1 MSKYGKRILAAGM
14 CASMAMGLL
23 TGCSSSNDEVVAK
36 MGDTKLTLGEA
47 NFMLRYSQAQTQS
60 YLGAM
65 FGEGTNV
72 FQQDLTGS
80 GQAYGETVKES
91 VLNDLKDMTILEQ
104 HMSDYNVELTDE
116 DKAAIEEA
124 AKQFIADNSKDVLK
138 EMSATEE
145 TVSRILTLYT
155 IQSKMETA
163 IEADVDTEVSD
174 EEAAQKT
181 IQYAYFTIPET
192 ESETEDAT
200 EATSADESASETE
213 TETEATS
220 KSETVAETETE
231 ATSETEAASEAASEE
246 TSEDTTESETE
257 ESAEK
262 KETRETVQGIID
274 AVQGGETLEDAG
286 MLCLKAGMDMELPN
300 PSGFGEK
307 FLEKFRTGKADI
319 SVLNRAVLRVL
330 TAKFRMGLFEHPFS
344 LHGEEL
350 KGVFSQ
356 KTDREVSLQSAKESL
371 VLLKNNGVLPIGSDV
386 KKIAVIG
393 PHADCARKFFGG
405 YTHMCMME
413 STYAIANSIAG
424 VSGVKVAKPEEIKTV
439 PGTNIQ
445 SDETEEFDQILRRQ
459 KPDCRSLLEELRE
472 KLPDV
477 EVSYSYGYYIA
488 GEDESHFEEALE
500 KIKEAD
506 LVILTLGGKHGTCSM
521 SSMGEGVDG
530 SNINLPKG
538 QDEFIKRA
546 AAFGKPMVG
555 VHFDGRPIS
564 SDIADKYLDGILEAW
579 SPAETGAEAVVSV
592 LLGEYNPGGKMPVTT
607 AYHAGQIPVYYNHQY
622 NSCWDQVGSIGFA
635 NYVDLPHTPRY
646 CFGHGLSYTQ
656 FSYSKKEIGPF
667 ETIEI
672 RVDVENV
679 GSRAG
684 DEVVQ
689 LYLRDLYASMAR
701 PVKELAGFKRIT
713 LEPGEKQ
720 TVIFEVKASQM
731 AFLDMNMQW
740 KVEKGTFLVEVG
752 SSSQDIRLKDEYK
765 VTEDGWLEGTDRGFY
780 AKAYKEADRT

>member
-200 EATSADESASETE
+200 EDATEATSADESASETE
-213 TETEATS
+213 TGTEAVSETETETEATS
-220 KSETVAETETE
+220 ESETVAETETE

-274 AVQGGETLEDAG
+274 AVQGGETLEDAV
-286 MLCLKAGMDMELPN
+286 KA
-300 PSGFGEK
+300 
-307 FLEKFRTGKADI
+307 ADE
-319 SVLNRAVLRVL
+319 SKSL
-330 TAKFRMGLFEHPFS
+330 T
-344 LHGEEL
+344 
-350 KGVFSQ
+350 
-356 KTDREVSLQSAKESL
+356 
-371 VLLKNNGVLPIGSDV
+371 
-386 KKIAVIG
+386 
-393 PHADCARKFFGG
+393 
-405 YTHMCMME
+405 
-413 STYAIANSIAG
+413 
-424 VSGVKVAKPEEIKTV
+424 
-439 PGTNIQ
+439 
-445 SDETEEFDQILRRQ
+445 
-459 KPDCRSLLEELRE
+459 
-472 KLPDV
+472 
-477 EVSYSYGYYIA
+477 SYSYGADEETLNENLKNAADALSDGEIA
-488 GEDESHFEEALE
+488 SEPVEGENGFYVVQMVSTFDRDATDQKKEEIIKDRKKELYDNKIAEWDTEAFDINEKVWDKVTFEEIFTLKQEETESETGTESAS
-500 KIKEAD
+500 EASTD
-506 LVILTLGGKHGTCSM
+506 TEGISEAESASET
-521 SSMGEGVDG
+521 EGVT
-530 SNINLPKG
+530 
-538 QDEFIKRA
+538 EA
-546 AAFGKPMVG
+546 ASETESVAEETESE
-555 VHFDGRPIS
+555 IQS
-564 SDIADKYLDGILEAW
+564 EA
-579 SPAETGAEAVVSV
+579 E
-592 LLGEYNPGGKMPVTT
+592 
-607 AYHAGQIPVYYNHQY
+607 
-622 NSCWDQVGSIGFA
+622 
-635 NYVDLPHTPRY
+635 
-646 CFGHGLSYTQ
+646 
-656 FSYSKKEIGPF
+656 
-667 ETIEI
+667 
-672 RVDVENV
+672 
-679 GSRAG
+679 
-684 DEVVQ
+684 
-689 LYLRDLYASMAR
+689 
-701 PVKELAGFKRIT
+701 
-713 LEPGEKQ
+713 
-720 TVIFEVKASQM
+720 
-731 AFLDMNMQW
+731 
-740 KVEKGTFLVEVG
+740 
-752 SSSQDIRLKDEYK
+752 
-765 VTEDGWLEGTDRGFY
+765 
-780 AKAYKEADRT
+780 

>member
-200 EATSADESASETE
+200 EDATEATSADESASETE
-213 TETEATS
+213 TGTEAV
-220 KSETVAETETE
+220 SETETETE

-274 AVQGGETLEDAG
+274 VVQGGETLEDAV
-286 MLCLKAGMDMELPN
+286 KA
-300 PSGFGEK
+300 
-307 FLEKFRTGKADI
+307 ADE
-319 SVLNRAVLRVL
+319 SKSL
-330 TAKFRMGLFEHPFS
+330 T
-344 LHGEEL
+344 
-350 KGVFSQ
+350 
-356 KTDREVSLQSAKESL
+356 
-371 VLLKNNGVLPIGSDV
+371 
-386 KKIAVIG
+386 
-393 PHADCARKFFGG
+393 
-405 YTHMCMME
+405 
-413 STYAIANSIAG
+413 
-424 VSGVKVAKPEEIKTV
+424 
-439 PGTNIQ
+439 
-445 SDETEEFDQILRRQ
+445 
-459 KPDCRSLLEELRE
+459 
-472 KLPDV
+472 
-477 EVSYSYGYYIA
+477 SYSYGADEETLNENLKNAADALSDGEIA
-488 GEDESHFEEALE
+488 SEPVEGENGFYVVQMVSTFDRDATDQKKEEIIKDRKKELYDNKIAEWDTESFDINEKVWDKVTFEEIFTLKQEETESETGTESAS
-500 KIKEAD
+500 EASTD
-506 LVILTLGGKHGTCSM
+506 TEGISEAESASET
-521 SSMGEGVDG
+521 EGVT
-530 SNINLPKG
+530 
-538 QDEFIKRA
+538 EA
-546 AAFGKPMVG
+546 ASETESVAEETESE
-555 VHFDGRPIS
+555 IQS
-564 SDIADKYLDGILEAW
+564 EA
-579 SPAETGAEAVVSV
+579 E
-592 LLGEYNPGGKMPVTT
+592 
-607 AYHAGQIPVYYNHQY
+607 
-622 NSCWDQVGSIGFA
+622 
-635 NYVDLPHTPRY
+635 
-646 CFGHGLSYTQ
+646 
-656 FSYSKKEIGPF
+656 
-667 ETIEI
+667 
-672 RVDVENV
+672 
-679 GSRAG
+679 
-684 DEVVQ
+684 
-689 LYLRDLYASMAR
+689 
-701 PVKELAGFKRIT
+701 
-713 LEPGEKQ
+713 
-720 TVIFEVKASQM
+720 
-731 AFLDMNMQW
+731 
-740 KVEKGTFLVEVG
+740 
-752 SSSQDIRLKDEYK
+752 
-765 VTEDGWLEGTDRGFY
+765 
-780 AKAYKEADRT
+780 

>member
-213 TETEATS
+213 TGTEAVSETETETEATS
-220 KSETVAETETE
+220 ESETVAETETE

-274 AVQGGETLEDAG
+274 AVQGGETLEDAV
-286 MLCLKAGMDMELPN
+286 KA
-300 PSGFGEK
+300 
-307 FLEKFRTGKADI
+307 ADE
-319 SVLNRAVLRVL
+319 SKSL
-330 TAKFRMGLFEHPFS
+330 T
-344 LHGEEL
+344 
-350 KGVFSQ
+350 
-356 KTDREVSLQSAKESL
+356 
-371 VLLKNNGVLPIGSDV
+371 
-386 KKIAVIG
+386 
-393 PHADCARKFFGG
+393 
-405 YTHMCMME
+405 
-413 STYAIANSIAG
+413 
-424 VSGVKVAKPEEIKTV
+424 
-439 PGTNIQ
+439 
-445 SDETEEFDQILRRQ
+445 
-459 KPDCRSLLEELRE
+459 
-472 KLPDV
+472 
-477 EVSYSYGYYIA
+477 SYSYGADEETLNENLKNAADALSDGEIA
-488 GEDESHFEEALE
+488 SEPVEGENGFYVVQMVSTFDRDATDQKKEEIIKDRKKELYDNKIAEWDTESFDINEKVWDKVTFEEIFTLKQEETESETGTESAS
-500 KIKEAD
+500 EASTD
-506 LVILTLGGKHGTCSM
+506 TEGISEAESVSET
-521 SSMGEGVDG
+521 EGVT
-530 SNINLPKG
+530 
-538 QDEFIKRA
+538 EA
-546 AAFGKPMVG
+546 A
-555 VHFDGRPIS
+555 S
-564 SDIADKYLDGILEAW
+564 
-579 SPAETGAEAVVSV
+579 ETE
-592 LLGEYNPGGKMPVTT
+592 
-607 AYHAGQIPVYYNHQY
+607 
-622 NSCWDQVGSIGFA
+622 
-635 NYVDLPHTPRY
+635 
-646 CFGHGLSYTQ
+646 
-656 FSYSKKEIGPF
+656 
-667 ETIEI
+667 
-672 RVDVENV
+672 
-679 GSRAG
+679 
-684 DEVVQ
+684 
-689 LYLRDLYASMAR
+689 SMA
-701 PVKELAGFKRIT
+701 E
-713 LEPGEKQ
+713 E
-720 TVIFEVKASQM
+720 
-731 AFLDMNMQW
+731 
-740 KVEKGTFLVEVG
+740 
-752 SSSQDIRLKDEYK
+752 
-765 VTEDGWLEGTDRGFY
+765 TESEIQS
-780 AKAYKEADRT
+780 EAE

>member
-36 MGDTKLTLGEA
+36 MGDAKLTLGEA

-213 TETEATS
+213 TGTEAVSETETETEATS
-220 KSETVAETETE
+220 ESETVAETETE

-274 AVQGGETLEDAG
+274 AVQGGETLEDAV
-286 MLCLKAGMDMELPN
+286 KA
-300 PSGFGEK
+300 
-307 FLEKFRTGKADI
+307 ADE
-319 SVLNRAVLRVL
+319 SKSL
-330 TAKFRMGLFEHPFS
+330 T
-344 LHGEEL
+344 
-350 KGVFSQ
+350 
-356 KTDREVSLQSAKESL
+356 
-371 VLLKNNGVLPIGSDV
+371 
-386 KKIAVIG
+386 
-393 PHADCARKFFGG
+393 
-405 YTHMCMME
+405 
-413 STYAIANSIAG
+413 
-424 VSGVKVAKPEEIKTV
+424 
-439 PGTNIQ
+439 
-445 SDETEEFDQILRRQ
+445 
-459 KPDCRSLLEELRE
+459 
-472 KLPDV
+472 
-477 EVSYSYGYYIA
+477 SYSYGADEETLNENLKNAADALSDGEIA
-488 GEDESHFEEALE
+488 SEPVEGENGFYVVQMVSTFDRDATDQKKEEIIKDRKKELYDNKIAEWDTESFDINEKVWDKVTFEEIFTLKQEETESETGTESAS
-500 KIKEAD
+500 EASTD
-506 LVILTLGGKHGTCSM
+506 TEGISEAESASET
-521 SSMGEGVDG
+521 EGVT
-530 SNINLPKG
+530 
-538 QDEFIKRA
+538 EA
-546 AAFGKPMVG
+546 ASETESVAEETESE
-555 VHFDGRPIS
+555 IQS
-564 SDIADKYLDGILEAW
+564 EA
-579 SPAETGAEAVVSV
+579 E
-592 LLGEYNPGGKMPVTT
+592 
-607 AYHAGQIPVYYNHQY
+607 
-622 NSCWDQVGSIGFA
+622 
-635 NYVDLPHTPRY
+635 
-646 CFGHGLSYTQ
+646 
-656 FSYSKKEIGPF
+656 
-667 ETIEI
+667 
-672 RVDVENV
+672 
-679 GSRAG
+679 
-684 DEVVQ
+684 
-689 LYLRDLYASMAR
+689 
-701 PVKELAGFKRIT
+701 
-713 LEPGEKQ
+713 
-720 TVIFEVKASQM
+720 
-731 AFLDMNMQW
+731 
-740 KVEKGTFLVEVG
+740 
-752 SSSQDIRLKDEYK
+752 
-765 VTEDGWLEGTDRGFY
+765 
-780 AKAYKEADRT
+780 

>member
-200 EATSADESASETE
+200 EDATEATSADESASETE
-213 TETEATS
+213 TGTEAVSETETETEATS
-220 KSETVAETETE
+220 ESETVAETETE
-231 ATSETEAASEAASEE
+231 ATSETEAVSEAASEE

-274 AVQGGETLEDAG
+274 AVQGGETLEDAV
-286 MLCLKAGMDMELPN
+286 KAVDE
-300 PSGFGEK
+300 SK
-307 FLEKFRTGKADI
+307 
-319 SVLNRAVLRVL
+319 SL
-330 TAKFRMGLFEHPFS
+330 T
-344 LHGEEL
+344 
-350 KGVFSQ
+350 
-356 KTDREVSLQSAKESL
+356 
-371 VLLKNNGVLPIGSDV
+371 
-386 KKIAVIG
+386 
-393 PHADCARKFFGG
+393 
-405 YTHMCMME
+405 
-413 STYAIANSIAG
+413 
-424 VSGVKVAKPEEIKTV
+424 
-439 PGTNIQ
+439 
-445 SDETEEFDQILRRQ
+445 
-459 KPDCRSLLEELRE
+459 
-472 KLPDV
+472 
-477 EVSYSYGYYIA
+477 SYSYGADEETLNENLKNAADALSDGEIA
-488 GEDESHFEEALE
+488 SEPVEGENGFYVVQMVSTFDRDATDQKKEEIIKDRKKELYDNKIAEWDTESFDINEKVWDKVTFEEIFTLKQEETESETGTESAS
-500 KIKEAD
+500 EASTD
-506 LVILTLGGKHGTCSM
+506 TEGISEAESASET
-521 SSMGEGVDG
+521 EGVT
-530 SNINLPKG
+530 
-538 QDEFIKRA
+538 EA
-546 AAFGKPMVG
+546 ASETESAAEETESE
-555 VHFDGRPIS
+555 IQS
-564 SDIADKYLDGILEAW
+564 EA
-579 SPAETGAEAVVSV
+579 E
-592 LLGEYNPGGKMPVTT
+592 
-607 AYHAGQIPVYYNHQY
+607 
-622 NSCWDQVGSIGFA
+622 
-635 NYVDLPHTPRY
+635 
-646 CFGHGLSYTQ
+646 
-656 FSYSKKEIGPF
+656 
-667 ETIEI
+667 
-672 RVDVENV
+672 
-679 GSRAG
+679 
-684 DEVVQ
+684 
-689 LYLRDLYASMAR
+689 
-701 PVKELAGFKRIT
+701 
-713 LEPGEKQ
+713 
-720 TVIFEVKASQM
+720 
-731 AFLDMNMQW
+731 
-740 KVEKGTFLVEVG
+740 
-752 SSSQDIRLKDEYK
+752 
-765 VTEDGWLEGTDRGFY
+765 
-780 AKAYKEADRT
+780 

>member
-36 MGDTKLTLGEA
+36 MGDAKLTLGEA

-65 FGEGTNV
+65 FGEETNV

-213 TETEATS
+213 TGTEAVSETETETEATS
-220 KSETVAETETE
+220 ESETVAETETE

-274 AVQGGETLEDAG
+274 AVQGGETLEDAV
-286 MLCLKAGMDMELPN
+286 KA
-300 PSGFGEK
+300 
-307 FLEKFRTGKADI
+307 ADE
-319 SVLNRAVLRVL
+319 SKSL
-330 TAKFRMGLFEHPFS
+330 T
-344 LHGEEL
+344 
-350 KGVFSQ
+350 
-356 KTDREVSLQSAKESL
+356 
-371 VLLKNNGVLPIGSDV
+371 
-386 KKIAVIG
+386 
-393 PHADCARKFFGG
+393 
-405 YTHMCMME
+405 
-413 STYAIANSIAG
+413 
-424 VSGVKVAKPEEIKTV
+424 
-439 PGTNIQ
+439 
-445 SDETEEFDQILRRQ
+445 
-459 KPDCRSLLEELRE
+459 
-472 KLPDV
+472 
-477 EVSYSYGYYIA
+477 SYSYGADEETLNENLKNAADALSDGEIA
-488 GEDESHFEEALE
+488 SEPVEGENGFYVVQMVSTFDRDATDQKKEEIIKDRKKELYDNKIEEWDTESFDINEKVWDKVTFEEIFTLKQEETESETGTESAS
-500 KIKEAD
+500 EASTD
-506 LVILTLGGKHGTCSM
+506 TEGISEAESASET
-521 SSMGEGVDG
+521 EGVT
-530 SNINLPKG
+530 
-538 QDEFIKRA
+538 EA
-546 AAFGKPMVG
+546 ASETESVAEENESE
-555 VHFDGRPIS
+555 IQS
-564 SDIADKYLDGILEAW
+564 EA
-579 SPAETGAEAVVSV
+579 E
-592 LLGEYNPGGKMPVTT
+592 
-607 AYHAGQIPVYYNHQY
+607 
-622 NSCWDQVGSIGFA
+622 
-635 NYVDLPHTPRY
+635 
-646 CFGHGLSYTQ
+646 
-656 FSYSKKEIGPF
+656 
-667 ETIEI
+667 
-672 RVDVENV
+672 
-679 GSRAG
+679 
-684 DEVVQ
+684 
-689 LYLRDLYASMAR
+689 
-701 PVKELAGFKRIT
+701 
-713 LEPGEKQ
+713 
-720 TVIFEVKASQM
+720 
-731 AFLDMNMQW
+731 
-740 KVEKGTFLVEVG
+740 
-752 SSSQDIRLKDEYK
+752 
-765 VTEDGWLEGTDRGFY
+765 
-780 AKAYKEADRT
+780 

>member
-213 TETEATS
+213 TGTEAVSETETETEATS
-220 KSETVAETETE
+220 ESETVAETETE
-231 ATSETEAASEAASEE
+231 VTSETEAASEAASEE

-274 AVQGGETLEDAG
+274 AVQGGETLEDAV
-286 MLCLKAGMDMELPN
+286 KA
-300 PSGFGEK
+300 
-307 FLEKFRTGKADI
+307 ADE
-319 SVLNRAVLRVL
+319 SKSL
-330 TAKFRMGLFEHPFS
+330 T
-344 LHGEEL
+344 
-350 KGVFSQ
+350 
-356 KTDREVSLQSAKESL
+356 
-371 VLLKNNGVLPIGSDV
+371 
-386 KKIAVIG
+386 
-393 PHADCARKFFGG
+393 
-405 YTHMCMME
+405 
-413 STYAIANSIAG
+413 
-424 VSGVKVAKPEEIKTV
+424 
-439 PGTNIQ
+439 
-445 SDETEEFDQILRRQ
+445 
-459 KPDCRSLLEELRE
+459 
-472 KLPDV
+472 
-477 EVSYSYGYYIA
+477 SYSYGADEETLNENLKNAADALSDGEIA
-488 GEDESHFEEALE
+488 SEPVEGENGFYVVQMVSTFDRDATDQKKEEIIKDRKKELYDNKIAEWDTESFDINEKVWDKVTFEEIFTLKQEETESETGTESAS
-500 KIKEAD
+500 EASRD
-506 LVILTLGGKHGTCSM
+506 TEGISEGESASET
-521 SSMGEGVDG
+521 EGVT
-530 SNINLPKG
+530 
-538 QDEFIKRA
+538 EA
-546 AAFGKPMVG
+546 ASETESVAEETESE
-555 VHFDGRPIS
+555 IQS
-564 SDIADKYLDGILEAW
+564 EA
-579 SPAETGAEAVVSV
+579 E
-592 LLGEYNPGGKMPVTT
+592 
-607 AYHAGQIPVYYNHQY
+607 
-622 NSCWDQVGSIGFA
+622 
-635 NYVDLPHTPRY
+635 
-646 CFGHGLSYTQ
+646 
-656 FSYSKKEIGPF
+656 
-667 ETIEI
+667 
-672 RVDVENV
+672 
-679 GSRAG
+679 
-684 DEVVQ
+684 
-689 LYLRDLYASMAR
+689 
-701 PVKELAGFKRIT
+701 
-713 LEPGEKQ
+713 
-720 TVIFEVKASQM
+720 
-731 AFLDMNMQW
+731 
-740 KVEKGTFLVEVG
+740 
-752 SSSQDIRLKDEYK
+752 
-765 VTEDGWLEGTDRGFY
+765 
-780 AKAYKEADRT
+780 

>member
-36 MGDTKLTLGEA
+36 MGDAKLTLGEA

-181 IQYAYFTIPET
+181 IQYAYFTIPEN

-213 TETEATS
+213 TGTEAVSETETETEATS
-220 KSETVAETETE
+220 ESETVAETETE

-274 AVQGGETLEDAG
+274 AVQGGETLEDAV
-286 MLCLKAGMDMELPN
+286 KA
-300 PSGFGEK
+300 
-307 FLEKFRTGKADI
+307 ADE
-319 SVLNRAVLRVL
+319 SKSL
-330 TAKFRMGLFEHPFS
+330 T
-344 LHGEEL
+344 
-350 KGVFSQ
+350 
-356 KTDREVSLQSAKESL
+356 
-371 VLLKNNGVLPIGSDV
+371 
-386 KKIAVIG
+386 
-393 PHADCARKFFGG
+393 
-405 YTHMCMME
+405 
-413 STYAIANSIAG
+413 
-424 VSGVKVAKPEEIKTV
+424 
-439 PGTNIQ
+439 
-445 SDETEEFDQILRRQ
+445 
-459 KPDCRSLLEELRE
+459 
-472 KLPDV
+472 
-477 EVSYSYGYYIA
+477 SYSYGADEETLNENLKNAADALSDGEIA
-488 GEDESHFEEALE
+488 SEPVEGENGFYVVQMVSTFDRDATDQKKEEIIKDRKKELYDNKIAEWDTESFDINEKVWDRVTFEEIFTLKQEETESENGTESAS
-500 KIKEAD
+500 EASTD
-506 LVILTLGGKHGTCSM
+506 TEGISEAESASET
-521 SSMGEGVDG
+521 EGVT
-530 SNINLPKG
+530 
-538 QDEFIKRA
+538 EA
-546 AAFGKPMVG
+546 ASETESVAEENESE
-555 VHFDGRPIS
+555 IQS
-564 SDIADKYLDGILEAW
+564 EA
-579 SPAETGAEAVVSV
+579 E
-592 LLGEYNPGGKMPVTT
+592 
-607 AYHAGQIPVYYNHQY
+607 
-622 NSCWDQVGSIGFA
+622 
-635 NYVDLPHTPRY
+635 
-646 CFGHGLSYTQ
+646 
-656 FSYSKKEIGPF
+656 
-667 ETIEI
+667 
-672 RVDVENV
+672 
-679 GSRAG
+679 
-684 DEVVQ
+684 
-689 LYLRDLYASMAR
+689 
-701 PVKELAGFKRIT
+701 
-713 LEPGEKQ
+713 
-720 TVIFEVKASQM
+720 
-731 AFLDMNMQW
+731 
-740 KVEKGTFLVEVG
+740 
-752 SSSQDIRLKDEYK
+752 
-765 VTEDGWLEGTDRGFY
+765 
-780 AKAYKEADRT
+780 

>member
-36 MGDTKLTLGEA
+36 MGDAKLTLGEA

-213 TETEATS
+213 TGTEAVSETETETEATS
-220 KSETVAETETE
+220 ESETVAETETE

-262 KETRETVQGIID
+262 KETRETVQGVID
-274 AVQGGETLEDAG
+274 AVQGGETLEDAV
-286 MLCLKAGMDMELPN
+286 KA
-300 PSGFGEK
+300 
-307 FLEKFRTGKADI
+307 ADE
-319 SVLNRAVLRVL
+319 SKSL
-330 TAKFRMGLFEHPFS
+330 T
-344 LHGEEL
+344 
-350 KGVFSQ
+350 
-356 KTDREVSLQSAKESL
+356 
-371 VLLKNNGVLPIGSDV
+371 
-386 KKIAVIG
+386 
-393 PHADCARKFFGG
+393 
-405 YTHMCMME
+405 
-413 STYAIANSIAG
+413 
-424 VSGVKVAKPEEIKTV
+424 
-439 PGTNIQ
+439 
-445 SDETEEFDQILRRQ
+445 
-459 KPDCRSLLEELRE
+459 
-472 KLPDV
+472 
-477 EVSYSYGYYIA
+477 SYSYGADEETLNENLKNAADALSDGEIA
-488 GEDESHFEEALE
+488 SEPVEGENGFYVVQMVSTFDRDATDQKKEEIIKDRKKELYDNKIAEWDTESFDINEKVWDKVTFEEIFTLKQEETESETGTESAS
-500 KIKEAD
+500 EASTD
-506 LVILTLGGKHGTCSM
+506 TEGISEAESASET
-521 SSMGEGVDG
+521 EGVT
-530 SNINLPKG
+530 
-538 QDEFIKRA
+538 EA
-546 AAFGKPMVG
+546 ASETESVAEENESE
-555 VHFDGRPIS
+555 IQS
-564 SDIADKYLDGILEAW
+564 EA
-579 SPAETGAEAVVSV
+579 E
-592 LLGEYNPGGKMPVTT
+592 
-607 AYHAGQIPVYYNHQY
+607 
-622 NSCWDQVGSIGFA
+622 
-635 NYVDLPHTPRY
+635 
-646 CFGHGLSYTQ
+646 
-656 FSYSKKEIGPF
+656 
-667 ETIEI
+667 
-672 RVDVENV
+672 
-679 GSRAG
+679 
-684 DEVVQ
+684 
-689 LYLRDLYASMAR
+689 
-701 PVKELAGFKRIT
+701 
-713 LEPGEKQ
+713 
-720 TVIFEVKASQM
+720 
-731 AFLDMNMQW
+731 
-740 KVEKGTFLVEVG
+740 
-752 SSSQDIRLKDEYK
+752 
-765 VTEDGWLEGTDRGFY
+765 
-780 AKAYKEADRT
+780 

>member
-36 MGDTKLTLGEA
+36 MGDAKLTLGEA

-213 TETEATS
+213 KGTEAVSETETETEATS
-220 KSETVAETETE
+220 ESETVAETETE

-246 TSEDTTESETE
+246 ASEDTTESETE

-274 AVQGGETLEDAG
+274 AVQGGETLEDAV
-286 MLCLKAGMDMELPN
+286 KA
-300 PSGFGEK
+300 
-307 FLEKFRTGKADI
+307 ADE
-319 SVLNRAVLRVL
+319 SKSL
-330 TAKFRMGLFEHPFS
+330 T
-344 LHGEEL
+344 
-350 KGVFSQ
+350 
-356 KTDREVSLQSAKESL
+356 
-371 VLLKNNGVLPIGSDV
+371 
-386 KKIAVIG
+386 
-393 PHADCARKFFGG
+393 
-405 YTHMCMME
+405 
-413 STYAIANSIAG
+413 
-424 VSGVKVAKPEEIKTV
+424 
-439 PGTNIQ
+439 
-445 SDETEEFDQILRRQ
+445 
-459 KPDCRSLLEELRE
+459 
-472 KLPDV
+472 
-477 EVSYSYGYYIA
+477 SYSYGADEETLNENLKNAADALSDGEIA
-488 GEDESHFEEALE
+488 SEPVEGENGFYVVQMVSTFDRDATDQKKEEIIKDRKKELYDNKIAEWDTESFDINEKVWDKVTFEEIFTLKQEETESETGTESAS
-500 KIKEAD
+500 EASTD
-506 LVILTLGGKHGTCSM
+506 TEGISEAESASET
-521 SSMGEGVDG
+521 EGVT
-530 SNINLPKG
+530 
-538 QDEFIKRA
+538 EA
-546 AAFGKPMVG
+546 ASETESVAEENESE
-555 VHFDGRPIS
+555 IQS
-564 SDIADKYLDGILEAW
+564 EA
-579 SPAETGAEAVVSV
+579 E
-592 LLGEYNPGGKMPVTT
+592 
-607 AYHAGQIPVYYNHQY
+607 
-622 NSCWDQVGSIGFA
+622 
-635 NYVDLPHTPRY
+635 
-646 CFGHGLSYTQ
+646 
-656 FSYSKKEIGPF
+656 
-667 ETIEI
+667 
-672 RVDVENV
+672 
-679 GSRAG
+679 
-684 DEVVQ
+684 
-689 LYLRDLYASMAR
+689 
-701 PVKELAGFKRIT
+701 
-713 LEPGEKQ
+713 
-720 TVIFEVKASQM
+720 
-731 AFLDMNMQW
+731 
-740 KVEKGTFLVEVG
+740 
-752 SSSQDIRLKDEYK
+752 
-765 VTEDGWLEGTDRGFY
+765 
-780 AKAYKEADRT
+780 

>member
-213 TETEATS
+213 TGTEAVSETETETEATS
-220 KSETVAETETE
+220 ESETVAETETE
-231 ATSETEAASEAASEE
+231 AISETEAASEAASEE

-274 AVQGGETLEDAG
+274 AVQGGETLEDAV
-286 MLCLKAGMDMELPN
+286 KA
-300 PSGFGEK
+300 
-307 FLEKFRTGKADI
+307 ADE
-319 SVLNRAVLRVL
+319 SKSL
-330 TAKFRMGLFEHPFS
+330 T
-344 LHGEEL
+344 
-350 KGVFSQ
+350 
-356 KTDREVSLQSAKESL
+356 
-371 VLLKNNGVLPIGSDV
+371 
-386 KKIAVIG
+386 
-393 PHADCARKFFGG
+393 
-405 YTHMCMME
+405 
-413 STYAIANSIAG
+413 
-424 VSGVKVAKPEEIKTV
+424 
-439 PGTNIQ
+439 
-445 SDETEEFDQILRRQ
+445 
-459 KPDCRSLLEELRE
+459 
-472 KLPDV
+472 
-477 EVSYSYGYYIA
+477 SYSYGADEETLNENLKNAADALSDGEIA
-488 GEDESHFEEALE
+488 SEPVEGE
-500 KIKEAD
+500 
-506 LVILTLGGKHGTCSM
+506 
-521 SSMGEGVDG
+521 
-530 SNINLPKG
+530 N
-538 QDEFIKRA
+538 
-546 AAFGKPMVG
+546 
-555 VHFDGRPIS
+555 
-564 SDIADKYLDGILEAW
+564 
-579 SPAETGAEAVVSV
+579 
-592 LLGEYNPGGKMPVTT
+592 
-607 AYHAGQIPVYYNHQY
+607 
-622 NSCWDQVGSIGFA
+622 GF
-635 NYVDLPHTPRY
+635 Y
-646 CFGHGLSYTQ
+646 
-656 FSYSKKEIGPF
+656 
-667 ETIEI
+667 
-672 RVDVENV
+672 
-679 GSRAG
+679 
-684 DEVVQ
+684 VVQ
-689 LYLRDLYASMAR
+689 MVSTFDRDATDQKKKRSSKTERKNSTTTRLQNGIQSPLISM
-701 PVKELAGFKRIT
+701 KKY
-713 LEPGEKQ
+713 
-720 TVIFEVKASQM
+720 
-731 AFLDMNMQW
+731 
-740 KVEKGTFLVEVG
+740 GT
-752 SSSQDIRLKDEYK
+752 R
-765 VTEDGWLEGTDRGFY
+765 
-780 AKAYKEADRT
+780 

>member
-213 TETEATS
+213 TGTEAVSETETETEATS
-220 KSETVAETETE
+220 ESETVAETETE

-246 TSEDTTESETE
+246 TSEDTIESETE

-274 AVQGGETLEDAG
+274 AVQGGETLEDAV
-286 MLCLKAGMDMELPN
+286 KA
-300 PSGFGEK
+300 
-307 FLEKFRTGKADI
+307 ADE
-319 SVLNRAVLRVL
+319 SKSL
-330 TAKFRMGLFEHPFS
+330 T
-344 LHGEEL
+344 
-350 KGVFSQ
+350 
-356 KTDREVSLQSAKESL
+356 
-371 VLLKNNGVLPIGSDV
+371 
-386 KKIAVIG
+386 
-393 PHADCARKFFGG
+393 
-405 YTHMCMME
+405 
-413 STYAIANSIAG
+413 
-424 VSGVKVAKPEEIKTV
+424 
-439 PGTNIQ
+439 
-445 SDETEEFDQILRRQ
+445 
-459 KPDCRSLLEELRE
+459 
-472 KLPDV
+472 
-477 EVSYSYGYYIA
+477 SYSYGADEETLNENLKNAADALSDGEIA
-488 GEDESHFEEALE
+488 SEPVEGENGFYVVQMVSTFDRDATDQKKEEIIKDRKKELYDNKIAEWDTESFDINEKVWDKVTFEEIFTLKQEETESETGTESAS
-500 KIKEAD
+500 EASTD
-506 LVILTLGGKHGTCSM
+506 TEGISEAESASET
-521 SSMGEGVDG
+521 EGVT
-530 SNINLPKG
+530 
-538 QDEFIKRA
+538 EA
-546 AAFGKPMVG
+546 ASETESVAEENESE
-555 VHFDGRPIS
+555 IQS
-564 SDIADKYLDGILEAW
+564 EA
-579 SPAETGAEAVVSV
+579 E
-592 LLGEYNPGGKMPVTT
+592 
-607 AYHAGQIPVYYNHQY
+607 
-622 NSCWDQVGSIGFA
+622 
-635 NYVDLPHTPRY
+635 
-646 CFGHGLSYTQ
+646 
-656 FSYSKKEIGPF
+656 
-667 ETIEI
+667 
-672 RVDVENV
+672 
-679 GSRAG
+679 
-684 DEVVQ
+684 
-689 LYLRDLYASMAR
+689 
-701 PVKELAGFKRIT
+701 
-713 LEPGEKQ
+713 
-720 TVIFEVKASQM
+720 
-731 AFLDMNMQW
+731 
-740 KVEKGTFLVEVG
+740 
-752 SSSQDIRLKDEYK
+752 
-765 VTEDGWLEGTDRGFY
+765 
-780 AKAYKEADRT
+780 

>member
-36 MGDTKLTLGEA
+36 MGDAKLTLGEA

-200 EATSADESASETE
+200 EATSAYESASETETGTEAVSETE

-220 KSETVAETETE
+220 ESETVAETETE

-274 AVQGGETLEDAG
+274 AVQGGETLEDAV
-286 MLCLKAGMDMELPN
+286 KA
-300 PSGFGEK
+300 
-307 FLEKFRTGKADI
+307 ADE
-319 SVLNRAVLRVL
+319 SKSL
-330 TAKFRMGLFEHPFS
+330 T
-344 LHGEEL
+344 
-350 KGVFSQ
+350 
-356 KTDREVSLQSAKESL
+356 
-371 VLLKNNGVLPIGSDV
+371 
-386 KKIAVIG
+386 
-393 PHADCARKFFGG
+393 
-405 YTHMCMME
+405 
-413 STYAIANSIAG
+413 
-424 VSGVKVAKPEEIKTV
+424 
-439 PGTNIQ
+439 
-445 SDETEEFDQILRRQ
+445 
-459 KPDCRSLLEELRE
+459 
-472 KLPDV
+472 
-477 EVSYSYGYYIA
+477 SYSYGADEETLNENLKNAADALSDGEIA
-488 GEDESHFEEALE
+488 SEPVEGENGFYVVQMVSTFDRYATDQKKEEIIKDRKKELYDNKIAEWDTESFDINEKVWDKVTFEEIFTLKQEETESETGTESAS
-500 KIKEAD
+500 EASTD
-506 LVILTLGGKHGTCSM
+506 TEGISEAESASET
-521 SSMGEGVDG
+521 EGVT
-530 SNINLPKG
+530 
-538 QDEFIKRA
+538 EA
-546 AAFGKPMVG
+546 ASETESVAEENESE
-555 VHFDGRPIS
+555 IQS
-564 SDIADKYLDGILEAW
+564 EA
-579 SPAETGAEAVVSV
+579 E
-592 LLGEYNPGGKMPVTT
+592 
-607 AYHAGQIPVYYNHQY
+607 
-622 NSCWDQVGSIGFA
+622 
-635 NYVDLPHTPRY
+635 
-646 CFGHGLSYTQ
+646 
-656 FSYSKKEIGPF
+656 
-667 ETIEI
+667 
-672 RVDVENV
+672 
-679 GSRAG
+679 
-684 DEVVQ
+684 
-689 LYLRDLYASMAR
+689 
-701 PVKELAGFKRIT
+701 
-713 LEPGEKQ
+713 
-720 TVIFEVKASQM
+720 
-731 AFLDMNMQW
+731 
-740 KVEKGTFLVEVG
+740 
-752 SSSQDIRLKDEYK
+752 
-765 VTEDGWLEGTDRGFY
+765 
-780 AKAYKEADRT
+780 

>member
-36 MGDTKLTLGEA
+36 MGDAKLTLGEA

-213 TETEATS
+213 TGTEAVSETETETEATS
-220 KSETVAETETE
+220 ESETVAETETE

-274 AVQGGETLEDAG
+274 AVQGGETLEDAV
-286 MLCLKAGMDMELPN
+286 KA
-300 PSGFGEK
+300 
-307 FLEKFRTGKADI
+307 ADE
-319 SVLNRAVLRVL
+319 SKSL
-330 TAKFRMGLFEHPFS
+330 T
-344 LHGEEL
+344 
-350 KGVFSQ
+350 
-356 KTDREVSLQSAKESL
+356 
-371 VLLKNNGVLPIGSDV
+371 
-386 KKIAVIG
+386 
-393 PHADCARKFFGG
+393 
-405 YTHMCMME
+405 
-413 STYAIANSIAG
+413 
-424 VSGVKVAKPEEIKTV
+424 
-439 PGTNIQ
+439 
-445 SDETEEFDQILRRQ
+445 
-459 KPDCRSLLEELRE
+459 
-472 KLPDV
+472 
-477 EVSYSYGYYIA
+477 SYSYGADEETLNENLKNAADALSDGEIA
-488 GEDESHFEEALE
+488 SEPVEGENGFYVVQMVSTFDRDATDQKKEEIIKDRKKELYDNKIAEWDTESFDINEKVWDRVTFEEIFTLKQEETESETGTESAS
-500 KIKEAD
+500 EASTD
-506 LVILTLGGKHGTCSM
+506 TEGISEAESASET
-521 SSMGEGVDG
+521 EGVT
-530 SNINLPKG
+530 
-538 QDEFIKRA
+538 EA
-546 AAFGKPMVG
+546 ASETESVAEENESE
-555 VHFDGRPIS
+555 IQS
-564 SDIADKYLDGILEAW
+564 EA
-579 SPAETGAEAVVSV
+579 E
-592 LLGEYNPGGKMPVTT
+592 
-607 AYHAGQIPVYYNHQY
+607 
-622 NSCWDQVGSIGFA
+622 
-635 NYVDLPHTPRY
+635 
-646 CFGHGLSYTQ
+646 
-656 FSYSKKEIGPF
+656 
-667 ETIEI
+667 
-672 RVDVENV
+672 
-679 GSRAG
+679 
-684 DEVVQ
+684 
-689 LYLRDLYASMAR
+689 
-701 PVKELAGFKRIT
+701 
-713 LEPGEKQ
+713 
-720 TVIFEVKASQM
+720 
-731 AFLDMNMQW
+731 
-740 KVEKGTFLVEVG
+740 
-752 SSSQDIRLKDEYK
+752 
-765 VTEDGWLEGTDRGFY
+765 
-780 AKAYKEADRT
+780 

>member
-65 FGEGTNV
+65 FGEETNV

-213 TETEATS
+213 TGTEAVSETETETEATS
-220 KSETVAETETE
+220 ESETVAETETE

-274 AVQGGETLEDAG
+274 AVQGGETLEDAV
-286 MLCLKAGMDMELPN
+286 KA
-300 PSGFGEK
+300 
-307 FLEKFRTGKADI
+307 ADE
-319 SVLNRAVLRVL
+319 SKSL
-330 TAKFRMGLFEHPFS
+330 T
-344 LHGEEL
+344 
-350 KGVFSQ
+350 
-356 KTDREVSLQSAKESL
+356 
-371 VLLKNNGVLPIGSDV
+371 
-386 KKIAVIG
+386 
-393 PHADCARKFFGG
+393 
-405 YTHMCMME
+405 
-413 STYAIANSIAG
+413 
-424 VSGVKVAKPEEIKTV
+424 
-439 PGTNIQ
+439 
-445 SDETEEFDQILRRQ
+445 
-459 KPDCRSLLEELRE
+459 
-472 KLPDV
+472 
-477 EVSYSYGYYIA
+477 SYSYGADEETLNENLKNAADALSDGEIA
-488 GEDESHFEEALE
+488 SEPVEGENGFYVVQMVSTFDRDATDQKKEEIIKDRKKELYDNKIEEWDTESFDINEKVWDKVTFEEIFTLKQEETESETGTESAS
-500 KIKEAD
+500 EASTD
-506 LVILTLGGKHGTCSM
+506 TEGISEAESASET
-521 SSMGEGVDG
+521 EGVT
-530 SNINLPKG
+530 
-538 QDEFIKRA
+538 EA
-546 AAFGKPMVG
+546 ASETESVAEENESE
-555 VHFDGRPIS
+555 IQS
-564 SDIADKYLDGILEAW
+564 EA
-579 SPAETGAEAVVSV
+579 E
-592 LLGEYNPGGKMPVTT
+592 
-607 AYHAGQIPVYYNHQY
+607 
-622 NSCWDQVGSIGFA
+622 
-635 NYVDLPHTPRY
+635 
-646 CFGHGLSYTQ
+646 
-656 FSYSKKEIGPF
+656 
-667 ETIEI
+667 
-672 RVDVENV
+672 
-679 GSRAG
+679 
-684 DEVVQ
+684 
-689 LYLRDLYASMAR
+689 
-701 PVKELAGFKRIT
+701 
-713 LEPGEKQ
+713 
-720 TVIFEVKASQM
+720 
-731 AFLDMNMQW
+731 
-740 KVEKGTFLVEVG
+740 
-752 SSSQDIRLKDEYK
+752 
-765 VTEDGWLEGTDRGFY
+765 
-780 AKAYKEADRT
+780 

>member
-124 AKQFIADNSKDVLK
+124 VKQFIADNSKDVLK

-213 TETEATS
+213 TGTEAVSETETETEATS
-220 KSETVAETETE
+220 ESETVAETETE

-274 AVQGGETLEDAG
+274 AVQGGETLEDAV
-286 MLCLKAGMDMELPN
+286 KA
-300 PSGFGEK
+300 
-307 FLEKFRTGKADI
+307 ADE
-319 SVLNRAVLRVL
+319 SKSL
-330 TAKFRMGLFEHPFS
+330 T
-344 LHGEEL
+344 
-350 KGVFSQ
+350 
-356 KTDREVSLQSAKESL
+356 
-371 VLLKNNGVLPIGSDV
+371 
-386 KKIAVIG
+386 
-393 PHADCARKFFGG
+393 
-405 YTHMCMME
+405 
-413 STYAIANSIAG
+413 
-424 VSGVKVAKPEEIKTV
+424 
-439 PGTNIQ
+439 
-445 SDETEEFDQILRRQ
+445 
-459 KPDCRSLLEELRE
+459 
-472 KLPDV
+472 
-477 EVSYSYGYYIA
+477 SYSYGADEETLNENLKNAADALSDGEIA
-488 GEDESHFEEALE
+488 SEPVEGENGFYVVQMVSTFDRDATDQKKEEIIKDRKKELYDNKIAEWDTESFDINEKVWDKVTFEEIFTLKQEETESETGTESAS
-500 KIKEAD
+500 EASTD
-506 LVILTLGGKHGTCSM
+506 TEGISEAESASET
-521 SSMGEGVDG
+521 EGVT
-530 SNINLPKG
+530 
-538 QDEFIKRA
+538 EA
-546 AAFGKPMVG
+546 ASETESVAEETESE
-555 VHFDGRPIS
+555 IQS
-564 SDIADKYLDGILEAW
+564 EA
-579 SPAETGAEAVVSV
+579 E
-592 LLGEYNPGGKMPVTT
+592 
-607 AYHAGQIPVYYNHQY
+607 
-622 NSCWDQVGSIGFA
+622 
-635 NYVDLPHTPRY
+635 
-646 CFGHGLSYTQ
+646 
-656 FSYSKKEIGPF
+656 
-667 ETIEI
+667 
-672 RVDVENV
+672 
-679 GSRAG
+679 
-684 DEVVQ
+684 
-689 LYLRDLYASMAR
+689 
-701 PVKELAGFKRIT
+701 
-713 LEPGEKQ
+713 
-720 TVIFEVKASQM
+720 
-731 AFLDMNMQW
+731 
-740 KVEKGTFLVEVG
+740 
-752 SSSQDIRLKDEYK
+752 
-765 VTEDGWLEGTDRGFY
+765 
-780 AKAYKEADRT
+780 

>member
-181 IQYAYFTIPET
+181 IQYAYFTIPKT
-192 ESETEDAT
+192 ESETEDATEDAT

-213 TETEATS
+213 TGTEAV
-220 KSETVAETETE
+220 SETETETE

-274 AVQGGETLEDAG
+274 AVQGGETLEDAV
-286 MLCLKAGMDMELPN
+286 KA
-300 PSGFGEK
+300 
-307 FLEKFRTGKADI
+307 ADE
-319 SVLNRAVLRVL
+319 SKSL
-330 TAKFRMGLFEHPFS
+330 T
-344 LHGEEL
+344 
-350 KGVFSQ
+350 
-356 KTDREVSLQSAKESL
+356 
-371 VLLKNNGVLPIGSDV
+371 
-386 KKIAVIG
+386 
-393 PHADCARKFFGG
+393 
-405 YTHMCMME
+405 
-413 STYAIANSIAG
+413 
-424 VSGVKVAKPEEIKTV
+424 
-439 PGTNIQ
+439 
-445 SDETEEFDQILRRQ
+445 
-459 KPDCRSLLEELRE
+459 
-472 KLPDV
+472 
-477 EVSYSYGYYIA
+477 SYSYGADEETLNENLKNAADALSDGEIA
-488 GEDESHFEEALE
+488 SEPVEGENGFYVVQMVSTFDRDATDQKKEEIIKDRKKELYDNKIAEWDTESFDINEKVWDKVTFEEIFTLKQEETESETGTESAS
-500 KIKEAD
+500 EASTD
-506 LVILTLGGKHGTCSM
+506 TEGISEAESASET
-521 SSMGEGVDG
+521 EGVT
-530 SNINLPKG
+530 
-538 QDEFIKRA
+538 EA
-546 AAFGKPMVG
+546 ASETESVAEETESE
-555 VHFDGRPIS
+555 IQS
-564 SDIADKYLDGILEAW
+564 EA
-579 SPAETGAEAVVSV
+579 E
-592 LLGEYNPGGKMPVTT
+592 
-607 AYHAGQIPVYYNHQY
+607 
-622 NSCWDQVGSIGFA
+622 
-635 NYVDLPHTPRY
+635 
-646 CFGHGLSYTQ
+646 
-656 FSYSKKEIGPF
+656 
-667 ETIEI
+667 
-672 RVDVENV
+672 
-679 GSRAG
+679 
-684 DEVVQ
+684 
-689 LYLRDLYASMAR
+689 
-701 PVKELAGFKRIT
+701 
-713 LEPGEKQ
+713 
-720 TVIFEVKASQM
+720 
-731 AFLDMNMQW
+731 
-740 KVEKGTFLVEVG
+740 
-752 SSSQDIRLKDEYK
+752 
-765 VTEDGWLEGTDRGFY
+765 
-780 AKAYKEADRT
+780 